1 MLSQQ
6 MRIFLRVA
14 ECGSFTRASLFE
26 RMTPVAV
33 MKHMNAM
40 EYRLELTLFERSSR
54 GVRLTSAGQALYEDG
69 VRMQEAEER
78 ALARAKA
85 AQERDERTI
94 RVGSSMLNPCTRI
107 MDMVADNREL
117 FSGFRFR
124 VVPYDDN
131 REKILSLISS
141 LGSNID
147 ILVGV
152 FNSKRMQEQAS
163 YLVLGSYRLT
173 VSLSKNH
180 RLAGR
185 ERIELSD
192 LGGERLMMVRL
203 GDTEILDNFAAS
215 LKEEHPDIAI
225 EETDYY
231 YDVETFNMCEQR
243 ECVLLTLEA
252 WKDVHPNLVTIPLVT
267 DCVIPYGILYAKRP
281 SPQVAGFMARL
292 APLSSLHN

>member
-1 MLSQQ
+1 MLSQH

-14 ECGSFTRASLFE
+14 ECGSFTKASLFE
-26 RMTPVAV
+26 HMTPVAV
-33 MKHMNAM
+33 MKHINAM
-40 EYRLELTLFERSSR
+40 EYRLGLTLFERSSR
-54 GVRLTSAGQALYEDG
+54 GVRLTSAGQSLCEDG
-69 VRMQEAEER
+69 LRMQKAEEG
-78 ALARAKA
+78 ALARARA

-117 FSGFRFR
+117 FSDFRFR
-124 VVPYDDN
+124 VVPFDDN
-131 REKILSLISS
+131 REKILSLISG
-141 LGSNID
+141 LGENID

-192 LGGERLMMVRL
+192 LAGERLMMVRL
-203 GDTEILDNFAAS
+203 GDTESLDRFAEM
-215 LKEEHPDIAI
+215 LKESHPDITI
-225 EETDYY
+225 EETDY

>member
-1 MLSQQ
+1 MNAGVSTPE
-6 MRIFLRVA
+6 FV
-14 ECGSFTRASLFE
+14 
-26 RMTPVAV
+26 MTPVAV
-33 MKHMNAM
+33 MKHINAM
-40 EYRLELTLFERSSR
+40 EYRLGLTLFERSSR
-54 GVRLTSAGQALYEDG
+54 GVRLTSAGQSLCEDG
-69 VRMQEAEER
+69 LRMQKAEEG
-78 ALARAKA
+78 ALARARA

-117 FSGFRFR
+117 FSDFRFR
-124 VVPYDDN
+124 VVPFDDN
-131 REKILSLISS
+131 REKILSLISG
-141 LGSNID
+141 LGENID

-192 LGGERLMMVRL
+192 LAGERLMMVRL
-203 GDTEILDNFAAS
+203 GDTESLDRFAEM
-215 LKEEHPDIAI
+215 LKESHPDITI
-225 EETDYY
+225 EETDY

>member
-1 MLSQQ
+1 MLSQH

-26 RMTPVAV
+26 HMTPVAV
-33 MKHMNAM
+33 MKHINAM
-40 EYRLELTLFERSSR
+40 EYRLGLTLFERSSR
-54 GVRLTSAGQALYEDG
+54 GVRLTSAGQSLYEDG
-69 VRMQEAEER
+69 ERLQEEEER

-117 FSGFRFR
+117 FSDFRFR
-124 VVPYDDN
+124 VVPFDDN
-131 REKILSLISS
+131 REKILSLISG
-141 LGSNID
+141 LGENID

-192 LGGERLMMVRL
+192 LAGERLMMVRL
-203 GDTEILDNFAAS
+203 GDTESLDRFAEM
-215 LKEEHPDIAI
+215 LKESHPDITI
-225 EETDYY
+225 EETDY